1 MAAFLKILQSLTQL
15 DLVYILLPGGRE
27 PGCGLSSQSPGFL
40 FPFPR
45 LGCLR
50 QGLTGSAFQSEERD
64 QLVIHNLPV
73 MSLAPNEFS
82 PSGPE
87 RSSPPESVTL
97 RPLAGVPPLK
107 PEIALELC
115 LLSSDAQQRL

>member
-27 PGCGLSSQSPGFL
+27 PGCGLSSQSPGCL

-45 LGCLR
+45 FGCLR
-50 QGLTGSAFQSEERD
+50 QGLTGPAFQSEERD

-73 MSLAPNEFS
+73 MSLAPNEF
-82 PSGPE
+82 
-87 RSSPPESVTL
+87 L
-97 RPLAGVPPLK
+97 RLDLNEARLPKVDPATNRARIVFAK
-107 PEIALELC
+107 
-115 LLSSDAQQRL
+115 QRCSTKIVAEADRTGWR